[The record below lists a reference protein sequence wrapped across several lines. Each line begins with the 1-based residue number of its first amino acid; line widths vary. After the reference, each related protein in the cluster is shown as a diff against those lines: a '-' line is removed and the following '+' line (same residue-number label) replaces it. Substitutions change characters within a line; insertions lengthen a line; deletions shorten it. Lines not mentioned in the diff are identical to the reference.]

1 MEDVFLIISLALIAS
16 ICSVALFANWYANRL
31 VPGLLSIA
39 IGFAVTALGLLLL
52 TTQGSLHPMISVLLA
67 NSMIM
72 AGRIPILIGLA
83 AFWNQEKS
91 KLPMI
96 SIVWLIGSVIAF
108 YYFTIIDASV
118 IWRIRIYAAMI
129 FVSCLFAIY
138 IIVNGLKIE
147 RRLRPVMAISTN
159 YGAYGLIGL
168 FSFNAVTEAGLA
180 LTRQNVPLTDSDTS
194 AVLLLF
200 AAMVSILI
208 IALSVL
214 IMTMEELSVEH
225 KENAIFDPITTI
237 LNHRTFLEVSQ
248 RVLGVALR
256 YSKPVSMLTIE
267 VVNLDQIANQFG
279 VRIANELLRHF
290 SLMATDRRRN
300 EDVLARSGFNQFHML
315 LPGVDEAG
323 AQVVITKIKHAVMGE
338 DFVYRGNKLDI
349 KLVIASITKR
359 EEDLHLQQMLQESEV
374 ELFKQKRKLEDAPV
388 A

>member
-52 TTQGSLHPMISVLLA
+52 TTQGSLHPIISVLLA